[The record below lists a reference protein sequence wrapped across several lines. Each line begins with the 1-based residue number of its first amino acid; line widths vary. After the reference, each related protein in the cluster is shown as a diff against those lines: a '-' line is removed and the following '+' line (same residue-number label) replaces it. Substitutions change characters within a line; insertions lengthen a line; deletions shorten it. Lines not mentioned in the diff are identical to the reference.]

1 MVSVGQE
8 FGGALLGDSDAQVTS
23 WLPSVGG
30 AGRAVGWGGGSAC
43 VVGAWQAPFSACSLG
58 PLHEVSACGLDCAAA
73 SKAFRSRTRTH
84 FARCVS
90 QENR

>member
-30 AGRAVGWGGGSAC
+30 AGRAVGTGRRVCVCGGGTAGS
-43 VVGAWQAPFSACSLG
+43 FLSM
-58 PLHEVSACGLDCAAA
+58 
-73 SKAFRSRTRTH
+73 
-84 FARCVS
+84 
-90 QENR
+90 